1 MNQKSANLY
10 QLLYKS
16 YATKALTVEEFADLL
31 VGARVKNDALGITG
45 ILLYKSGVFVQLLEG
60 DKKNIEELYDVIKS
74 DARHTQ
80 VECLYFKP
88 ASDRVCESWAMKIHN
103 LDFGEPETLIGVE
116 SIIAK
121 LQHPNDQEQVEL
133 PAEQLITLF
142 TQTD

>member
-1 MNQKSANLY
+1 MKQKAANLY

-31 VGARVKNDALGITG
+31 VDARVKNDALGITG

-60 DKKNIEELYDVIKS
+60 DKKDIEELYDIIKG

-80 VECLYFKP
+80 VECLHFKP
-88 ASDRVCESWAMKIHN
+88 ASERVCQNWAMKIHN

-121 LQHPNDQEQVEL
+121 LQHPNDQEQVES
-133 PAEQLITLF
+133 PAEQLIALF
-142 TQTD
+142 EQAS